1 MKVILVTFVTPA
13 SENIRGT
20 SALPYHLIKGM
31 RMGALGGFIPVEV
44 YTFNNNGLSDEKIAK
59 VEKELEV
66 TINKIPLPRW
76 YRWIF
81 KLHLLSL
88 RVFLKF
94 PMVNY
99 ISLPRSL
106 VSEINAQKPD
116 LIWVY
121 QEELSRVVKQFPG
134 HRRIQIG
141 PDTESLYYYRM
152 MGQRLVMKNAAE
164 YWKCAL
170 MYRKYARMERC
181 CCADDNFT
189 FYAVGEED
197 VQHLR
202 QLNPEVRAKFLRH
215 PHYEVSSQSTFKFH
229 EPKIRVLI
237 AGRYDLYMRQ
247 AADDLFEEFRAQ
259 QYQELKSLY
268 TYTFLG
274 KGWEKH
280 VGVLRETGYDVTHI
294 QVVPNYIEEICKYDI
309 QITPIAIGTGTKG
322 KVLDALANGLL
333 VIGTTYAME
342 NIAVKHGDSCI
353 EYQQP
358 QEVIDVL
365 REISR
370 DKERYEAIARAGQES
385 VLKYHD
391 RGVISKELFES

>member
-31 RMGALGGFIPVEV
+31 RMGVLGDFIPVEI
-44 YTFNNNGLSDEKIAK
+44 YTFNNNELTDEKISE

-66 TINKIPLPRW
+66 TINKIPLPGW

-88 RVFLKF
+88 RVLLKF
-94 PMVNY
+94 PLINY
-99 ISLPRSL
+99 ISLPQRF
-106 VSEINAQKPD
+106 VDEINELTPD

-121 QEELSRVVKQFPG
+121 GEELSRIVNQFPD
-134 HRRIQIG
+134 HRRIHIG
-141 PDTESLYYYRM
+141 PDTESLYYHRM
-152 MGQRLVMKNAAE
+152 LGRRVVMKNVAE
-164 YWKCAL
+164 YCKSAL
-170 MYRKYARMERC
+170 MYRKYARMEQSFC
-181 CCADDNFT
+181 TDDNYT
-189 FYAVGEED
+189 YYAVGEED
-197 VQHLR
+197 VHYLC
-202 QLNPEVRAKFLRH
+202 QLNPKVRAKFLRH
-215 PHYEVSSQSTFKFH
+215 PHYEVLTQSSCKFH
-229 EPKIRVLI
+229 EPKVKVLI

-247 AADDLFEEFRAQ
+247 AADELFEEFKSQ

-274 KGWEKH
+274 KGWEPH
-280 VGVLRETGYDVTHI
+280 ASSLRDAGYEVNHI
-294 QVVPNYIEEICKYDI
+294 RFAPNYIEEICKHDI

-333 VIGTTYAME
+333 VIGTPYAME

-365 REISR
+365 REIPR
-370 DKERYEAIARAGQES
+370 NKERYEAIARAGQES

-391 RGVISKELFES
+391 RGVISKELFDL